1 MEAKFTKGQRV
12 RVTRKNGEV
21 VEGTVAGW
29 DCNLCT
35 FEREYDINYLEE
47 GESWS
52 MICVP
57 EERIYSIE

>member
-1 MEAKFTKGQRV
+1 M

-35 FEREYDINYLEE
+35 FEREYDIDYLEG

-57 EERIYSIE
+57 EERIDSIE